1 MGSTDDIRPR
11 TTFREALRAG
21 PQFELGALDPRSTP
35 GFDGDKAAAEKL
47 MPRLADQASE
57 LQERLYAESKAGG
70 NRKVLLVIQGMDTS
84 GKGGIMRHVVGAMD
98 PQGSEITAFKAP
110 TAEERRRH
118 YLWRIR
124 KALPGPGMIGVF
136 DRSHYEDVLI
146 VRVHDLV
153 PEADWSARYDE
164 INAFEA
170 EVAADD
176 TVIIKVMLHLSN
188 EEQRSRLMRRLE
200 RPDKHWKFNPGDIDE
215 RRHWGD
221 YMEAYQ
227 AAIVQCSTE
236 IAPWYVVPADR
247 KWYARLAVMNLVDEH
262 LAAMDLRWPS
272 VDYDVEEQKAR
283 LIAT

>member
-1 MGSTDDIRPR
+1 MGSTDEIRPR

-124 KALPGPGMIGVF
+124 KALPGAGTIGVF

-215 RRHWGD
+215 RRHWDD

-272 VDYDVEEQKAR
+272 VDYDVEAQKAR